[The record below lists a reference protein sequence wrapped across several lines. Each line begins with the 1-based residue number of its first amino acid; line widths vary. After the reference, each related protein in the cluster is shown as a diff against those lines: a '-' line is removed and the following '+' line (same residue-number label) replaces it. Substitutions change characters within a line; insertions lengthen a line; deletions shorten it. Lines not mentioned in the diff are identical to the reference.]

1 MDGGAEDEQPDLNP
15 ILHEPAA
22 NAFLIITEN
31 LMEAQRQGESCANRL
46 CFEV

>member
-1 MDGGAEDEQPDLNP
+1 MDGGRAEDEQPDLNP

-31 LMEAQRQGESCANRL
+31 LMEA
-46 CFEV
+46 